1 MSISQ
6 IQKKEKNLRIT
17 LRLMIDIFKIV
28 SPSHHTAVTL
38 KNQGNANEIKTTP
51 TKTKLKNEI

>member
-1 MSISQ
+1 
-6 IQKKEKNLRIT
+6 
-17 LRLMIDIFKIV
+17 MIDIFKIV